1 MNPATTA
8 VNSPAVKPTRIAV
21 VRPTLFCR
29 FRRKAITKKTSG
41 MAATPAT
48 TPAGTSS
55 MSDGQMEV
63 ARSSLDGGGSV
74 AVRWR

>member
-8 VNSPAVKPTRIAV
+8 VNSPAVKPIRIAV
-21 VRPTLFCR
+21 VRPALFCR

-41 MAATPAT
+41 MVATPAATPD
-48 TPAGTSS
+48 GTSS

-63 ARSSLDGGGSV
+63 ARSPLDGGSSV